1 MKTLFISV
9 KKQEWNH
16 SDYRI
21 WKKVVFSTFVSDKCL
36 ILAVNSILRSGARK
50 SASVLW
56 DKVADFVNGTCIP
69 SQLLVFL
76 WNISCV
82 LDKLVRSETILFC
95 LILLNNLCSNFMR
108 LQWKMPFSIGIWEFS
123 KLQKIHL
130 RNTILNSISDN
141 IPCNS
146 PLWLNVFSSS

>member
-1 MKTLFISV
+1 MKTLFTNI

-16 SDYRI
+16 SGYKI
-21 WKKVVFSTFVSDKCL
+21 WKKLFSTFVSDKCL
-36 ILAVNSILRSGARK
+36 ILAVNSMLRSGARK

-82 LDKLVRSETILFC
+82 LDMLLRSENILFC
-95 LILLNNLCSNFMR
+95 LILMNNLCSNFMQ
-108 LQWKMPFSIGIWEFS
+108 LHWKMPFTIGTWEFS
-123 KLQKIHL
+123 KWQKIYV
-130 RNTILNSISDN
+130 RNTILNSISNN
-141 IPCNS
+141 IPC
-146 PLWLNVFSSS
+146 